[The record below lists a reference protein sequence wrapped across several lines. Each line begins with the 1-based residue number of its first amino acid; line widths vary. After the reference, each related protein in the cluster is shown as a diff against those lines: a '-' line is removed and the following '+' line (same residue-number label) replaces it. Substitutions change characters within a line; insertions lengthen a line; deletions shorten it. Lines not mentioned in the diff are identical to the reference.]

1 MTTAL
6 AHSPAELSTA
16 PFSLASDCFTNSIE
30 RFTNT
35 GWPCILLLF
44 LVMKEEKIMMGSK
57 IEWIP
62 VHKDNL
68 FRAPR
73 KNKKTIAKYKV
84 ITAFVI
90 CL

>member
-1 MTTAL
+1 
-6 AHSPAELSTA
+6 
-16 PFSLASDCFTNSIE
+16 
-30 RFTNT
+30 
-35 GWPCILLLF
+35 
-44 LVMKEEKIMMGSK
+44 MMGSK